1 MNIDT
6 KKYLNIDTKKY
17 LNKDTYDNVYQIT
30 EWSVKHP
37 ELSNDFFRLW

>member
-6 KKYLNIDTKKY
+6 KKYLN
-17 LNKDTYDNVYQIT
+17 NDTYKNIYRIT

-37 ELSNDFFRLW
+37 EMVRDFFGISKLLD